1 LMSENSERLSASI
14 RLWCLR
20 TYIKDLE
27 AFRDGDVNR
36 FGRMVGSGGV
46 SLGSDATWRAHVARL
61 AADSLIVCYCHEELT
76 ELLPQIAALKIKIE
90 VTT

>member
-1 LMSENSERLSASI
+1 MTANSERLSARI
-14 RLWCLR
+14 KLWCLR

-27 AFRDGDVNR
+27 LYQAGDEGR
-36 FGRMVGSGGV
+36 FTRMVGSGGV
-46 SLGSDATWRAHVARL
+46 SLGSDSTWRAHVARL
-61 AADSLIVCYCHEELT
+61 AADNLIVCYCHEELT